1 MRNQRITKL
10 LLWQIPL
17 FAGLVLLWMLLW
29 GEFSWWDL
37 TFGALLSIVVIAV
50 FYLPPISLF
59 TRINFFWLGVFLVRL
74 VGDIAIASSE
84 VAFMAFNFR
93 RKYHGAV
100 IMIDLYTRSDFIM
113 AITAEI
119 ISIVPG
125 SYVVEADRDEHKL
138 YLHVIGA
145 ETPEAIERARKSAL
159 KKERIITLAF
169 GSEEDVQRMR
179 REKAR
184 YLSNKRKAAKHKAA
198 LADSVEGLEGES

>member
-1 MRNQRITKL
+1 MMRNQRITKL

-37 TFGALLSIVVIAV
+37 TFGVLLSIAVILG

-59 TRINFFWLGVFLVRL
+59 TRINFFWFAVFLFRL
-74 VGDIAIASSE
+74 VVDIAVASSQ
-84 VAFMAFNFR
+84 VAFMAFNFKH
-93 RKYHGAV
+93 KYRGAV
-100 IMIDLYTRSDFIM
+100 IMIDLHTRSDFIM

-138 YLHVIGA
+138 YLHTIGA
-145 ETPEAIERARKSAL
+145 ETPEAIEKARKSAL

-179 REKAR
+179 REKAK
-184 YLSNKRKAAKHKAA
+184 YLSNKRKQAI
-198 LADSVEGLEGES
+198 ADSVEGLEGES